1 MTFRAIAVVA
11 VQQDRDGFIMF
22 PLNLLPGL
30 FGVCVH
36 VCVVDREGIMVL
48 GSGALVVVISIG
60 GSVSDQLQ

>member
-1 MTFRAIAVVA
+1 MTFRAIAVA